1 METVKMK
8 SGEFLVK
15 DIDAKEIFIPEEF
28 NEEQRMIA
36 QTCRDFMDAEVFPN
50 LDKIDKGDRELMK
63 GILHKAAELGMLG
76 IAVPEEYNGFGQ
88 DFVTQMLVAETTGA
102 GYSFSVAYMCHCG
115 IGTMPILYYGN
126 NEQRLRYVS
135 RLATGELI
143 GSYCLT
149 EPGAG
154 SDANSGRNQQLCH

>member
-1 METVKMK
+1 MK

-63 GILHKAAELGMLG
+63 GILHKAAELGCWEL
-76 IAVPEEYNGFGQ
+76 PFPRS
-88 DFVTQMLVAETTGA
+88 TTGL
-102 GYSFSVAYMCHCG
+102 GR
-115 IGTMPILYYGN
+115 IL
-126 NEQRLRYVS
+126 
-135 RLATGELI
+135 
-143 GSYCLT
+143 
-149 EPGAG
+149 
-154 SDANSGRNQQLCH
+154 